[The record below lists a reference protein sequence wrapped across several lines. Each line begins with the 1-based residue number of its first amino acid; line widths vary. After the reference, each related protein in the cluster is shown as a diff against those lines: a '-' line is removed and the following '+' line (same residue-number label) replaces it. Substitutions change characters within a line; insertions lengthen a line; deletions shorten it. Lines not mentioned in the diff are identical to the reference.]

1 LKKIRDGTKRQLE
14 EKEIENET
22 QKMRGD
28 WRKRKNE
35 IRKTCKSSLTIS
47 IPSEKLAIF
56 IFNIKIIINY

>member
-35 IRKTCKSSLTIS
+35 IRKTC
-47 IPSEKLAIF
+47 
-56 IFNIKIIINY
+56 